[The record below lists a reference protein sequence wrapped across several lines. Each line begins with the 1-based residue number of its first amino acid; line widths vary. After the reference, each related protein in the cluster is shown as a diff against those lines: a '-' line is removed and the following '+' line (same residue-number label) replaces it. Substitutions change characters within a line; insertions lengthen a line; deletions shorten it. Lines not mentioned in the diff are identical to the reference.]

1 MWAVNTV
8 RNRGMGYLKAS
19 KVFGVPKD
27 TLERYVKSDK
37 TPEELVGISIGR
49 GPILPLELEN
59 ELVEY
64 ALTMEQRYFG
74 LRARDIK
81 RLAFQ
86 LAIRNS
92 LPHPFSGVKKSAGK
106 KWLRLFLKRHPTL
119 SMRTPQGMSCAR
131 VNSFTPENVSK
142 FFDLYEPEYL
152 KLTIPAK
159 RIFNVDETGLTIV
172 QHKHSKV
179 ISMREKKQVLSLT
192 SAERGKLI
200 TAITCMNAAGVFVPP
215 LLIFPRKNIKPELM
229 LGAPR
234 AARSSRRMPSWVQAD
249 IFTRWLH
256 HFIKFTKPSA
266 ADPVLL
272 VLDGHYSHTRNV
284 ALIDLA
290 KQNHVTIICLPF
302 QATHKMQPLD
312 VAFMAPLKIYYAQK

>member
-1 MWAVNTV
+1 
-8 RNRGMGYLKAS
+8 MGYLKAS
-19 KVFGVPKD
+19 KVFGVPKG

-49 GPILPLELEN
+49 RPILPLELEN

-81 RLAFQ
+81 RLGFQ

-92 LPHPFSGVKKSAGK
+92 IPHPFSGVTKSAGK

-152 KLTIPAK
+152 KLTNPAQ

-179 ISMREKKQVLSLT
+179 ISMKGKKQVSSLT

-200 TAITCMNAAGVFVPP
+200 TAITCMNAASSA
-215 LLIFPRKNIKPELM
+215 PRICPWGGFELM
-229 LGAPR
+229 LGATTG
-234 AARSSRRMPSWVQAD
+234 AVGECHVSGWVQAD
-249 IFTRWLH
+249 IFTRWLQ

-290 KQNHVTIICLPF
+290 K
-302 QATHKMQPLD
+302 
-312 VAFMAPLKIYYAQK
+312 KIM